1 MTRFIEPFFQP
12 LGLLW
17 LIHLFATVCLVRRRK
32 WREAAFCG
40 SIAVA
45 LYLIGATT
53 IPTRLLA
60 SLERPYQSQ
69 RLGDV
74 PNCDAIVMLGGV
86 LNASSS
92 DVVGFEFGDCADRV
106 VTAVELF
113 KKNKS
118 GVLILGGGGGQRKLP
133 PGDRWLEGDVLKPW
147 LTSWGIAT
155 TNVLH
160 LGSCSNTR
168 DEALRVAA
176 LAKERNW
183 RRIILV
189 TSAYHMKRAAGLFSK
204 AGIPF
209 EPVACDFVGMAFLEK
224 KNRFNLAPELGRF
237 HHLELFVHEWIG
249 WYYYRLRGW
258 VASAPGK

>member
-1 MTRFIEPFFQP
+1 M
-12 LGLLW
+12 
-17 LIHLFATVCLVRRRK
+17 
-32 WREAAFCG
+32 
-40 SIAVA
+40 A
-45 LYLIGATT
+45 LSLIGGTT

-60 SLERPYQSQ
+60 SLERPYQIH
-69 RLGDV
+69 RLGDL
-74 PNCDAIVMLGGV
+74 PDCDAIVMLGGV
-86 LNASSS
+86 LNVSSG
-92 DVVGFEFGDCADRV
+92 DVVGFDLGERADRV

-118 GVLILGGGGGQRKLP
+118 GVLILGGGGGQQKP
-133 PGDRWLEGDVLKPW
+133 PADDRWLEGDVLKPW

-168 DEALRVAA
+168 DEALRVAV
-176 LAKERNW
+176 LAKERSW

-209 EPVACDFVGMAFLEK
+209 EPVACDFVGMASLER
-224 KNRFNLAPELGRF
+224 KNRFNLAPGLGGF
-237 HHLELFVHEWIG
+237 HHLELFIHEWIG

-258 VASAPGK
+258 VGSAPAK